1 MSIEQDQ
8 EKLINASTRI
18 AQDTINIAAHLAS
31 LRKPQTKVEIKS
43 AKDQVK
49 QTQNL
54 MKQGTSKASIRDSIA
69 NSAIA
74 KRISQAGNNSQKYVD
89 SIMKKARINNA
100 MENSKQQKTVPNK
113 KISKTR
119 A

>member
-8 EKLINASTRI
+8 EKLINASAQI
-18 AQDTINIAAHLAS
+18 AQNTINTAAHLAS
-31 LRKPQTKVEIKS
+31 LRRPQTKVKIET

-49 QTQNL
+49 QTQSL
-54 MKQGTSKASIRDSIA
+54 IKQGSCEAKIRDSIA

-89 SIMKKARINNA
+89 SIVKKARINNA
-100 MENSKQQKTVPNK
+100 MENSQQQSIVPTK
-113 KISKTR
+113 KIGKTR
-119 A
+119 